1 MSLPFLSAEHIE
13 AFILVLLR
21 VSAMVVTIPVISDAS
36 VPARLKAALSILITL
51 IIFPLVL
58 TKIPQPA
65 NYPVLIL
72 MYRMAGE
79 VMIGL
84 IIGYAARLIIAGIQ
98 MAGDMIGFQMGL
110 SIANIIDPMTSEQ
123 VSIITELQYLVALL
137 IFLAVDAHHIFFSAI
152 IQSYS
157 LLNPL
162 AFHFSGSLMQ
172 SIFSFSQEMFVIAV
186 KLAAPLMAVML
197 FTNVGLGIVA
207 RTVPQ
212 INIFIVGMPL
222 QIAVGLIFL
231 GLTAPMF
238 VKLTSGY
245 FLNFEAKF
253 LTLLRLM

>member
-1 MSLPFLSAEHIE
+1 MSLPFLSAEHLE
-13 AFILVLLR
+13 VFILVLLR
-21 VSAMVVTIPVISDAS
+21 VSAIVVTIPVISDAS
-36 VPARLKAALSILITL
+36 VPVRVKAALSILITL

-58 TKIPQPA
+58 PKIPRTA

-79 VMIGL
+79 VIIGL
-84 IIGYAARLIIAGIQ
+84 IIGYIARLILAGIQ

-123 VSIITELQYLVALL
+123 VSIITELQYLIALL
-137 IFLAVDAHHIFFSAI
+137 VFLAVDAHHIFFSAI
-152 IQSYS
+152 SQSYTI
-157 LLNPL
+157 LNPL
-162 AFHFSGSLMQ
+162 AFHFSGPLIQ
-172 SIFSFSQEMFVIAV
+172 TIFSYSKEMFVIAV

-222 QIAVGLIFL
+222 QIAIGLVFL

-238 VKLTSGY
+238 IKLTHG
-245 FLNFEAKF
+245 FFNNFEVKF
-253 LTLLRLM
+253 ATLLRLM

>member
-1 MSLPFLSAEHIE
+1 MSLPFLSPGHLD

-21 VSAMVVTIPVISDAS
+21 VSAIVVTIPVISEAS
-36 VPARLKAALSILITL
+36 VPARFKAALSILITL
-51 IIFPLVL
+51 IVFPLVVP
-58 TKIPQPA
+58 KIPPA
-65 NYPVLIL
+65 ENYHVLIL

-84 IIGYAARLIIAGIQ
+84 IIGYIARLVLAGIQ
-98 MAGDMIGFQMGL
+98 MAGDIIGFQMGL
-110 SIANIIDPMTSEQ
+110 SIANVIDPMTSEQ

-137 IFLAVDAHHIFFSAI
+137 VFLAVDAHHIFFSAI

-157 LLNPL
+157 ILNPL
-162 AFHFSGSLMQ
+162 VFHFSGPLMQ
-172 SIFSFSQEMFVIAV
+172 AVLSYSKEMFVIAV
-186 KLAAPLMAVML
+186 KLAAPLIAVML

-222 QIAVGLIFL
+222 QIAVGLILL
-231 GLTAPMF
+231 GLTVPMF

-245 FLNFEAKF
+245 FLNLEAKVV
-253 LTLLRLM
+253 TLLRLM